1 MGLGLAIIS
10 HRNVRAP
17 TVTIETSSGS
27 NRRVAPSPSAAPW
40 WLFAAGGRM
49 RVGEGWSPLAAWA
62 MRWARFLAEMFFLEK
77 SRDLFITTC
86 DVLTLSIKA
95 HASLTPPVR

>member
-1 MGLGLAIIS
+1 
-10 HRNVRAP
+10 
-17 TVTIETSSGS
+17 
-27 NRRVAPSPSAAPW
+27 
-40 WLFAAGGRM
+40 M

-86 DVLTLSIKA
+86 DVLTRPIKA
-95 HASLTPPVR
+95 HSSLTPPVR